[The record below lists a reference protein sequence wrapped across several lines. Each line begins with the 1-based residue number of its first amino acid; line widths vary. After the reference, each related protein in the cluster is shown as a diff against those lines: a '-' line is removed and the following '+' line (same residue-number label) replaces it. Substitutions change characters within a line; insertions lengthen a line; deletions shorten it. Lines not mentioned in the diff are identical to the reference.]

1 MKVEIFGIADCEY
14 CDKAKDMAGL
24 GIITESNYIELS
36 REEMKKRGY
45 KTAPAIYVNDEFVGG
60 FTELVNHVAH
70 FSSLV
75 CEAMH
80 LCGVKGWEGYQDSI
94 RLAKEWETSN
104 LELSEEEL

>member
-24 GIITESNYIELS
+24 GIITESTYTELS
-36 REEMKKRGY
+36 KDEMKKRGY
-45 KTAPAIYVNDEFVGG
+45 KTAPAIYVNGKFVGG
-60 FTELVNHVAH
+60 FTEFTACVAYL
-70 FSSLV
+70 SSLL

-80 LCGVKGWEGYQDSI
+80 LCGVKDWEGFQDSI

-104 LELSEEEL
+104 LDLSEEEL